1 MKKIISFTVFT
12 LTFFFVSTSAVHA
25 LTVSPAR
32 IELSG
37 MPGEVLHKD
46 ITLLNE
52 NKTTSQKF
60 FISFANFEAQGET
73 GSPHF
78 IEPTNDIG
86 TWINAPSSVT
96 VAPGESK
103 NVSVTITIPENA
115 SSGGHF
121 GAIFFGT
128 APNSTRDGQVAIAAK
143 TGVLVLLSVVGQI
156 DEAGGLASFTTTHK
170 KFFYTSLPVN
180 FEYRFRNDG
189 NDRIKPEG
197 TITIRNSVLY
207 PTKRIDANPSLGNVL
222 PNSTRLFEVKWLEYT
237 HDDTDPFLGG
247 GISSFFRTVKYQ
259 WKNFALGP
267 YFTKLSLVYGNQ
279 QQTDIEHLVFFVFP
293 WHLLLIFLLIGA
305 GVFLGG
311 RTLLKKYNAYII
323 KRARTPLS

>member
-1 MKKIISFTVFT
+1 MKKIIYFLVVIMFFGVSSSTVY
-12 LTFFFVSTSAVHA
+12 A

-37 MPGEVLHKD
+37 KPGDTIHKD

-52 NKTTSQKF
+52 NKTTSQTF

-86 TWINAPSSVT
+86 TWMNAPSSIT
-96 VAPGESK
+96 VPPGGSK
-103 NVSVTITIPENA
+103 NVSVSISIPKDA

-128 APNSTRDGQVAIAAK
+128 APSATREGQVAIAAK
-143 TGVLVLLSVVGQI
+143 TGVLVLLSVVGDI
-156 DEAGGLASFTTTHK
+156 NEAGGLLSFATKNK
-170 KFFYTSLPVN
+170 KFFHTSLPVH

-189 NDRIKPEG
+189 NDRVKPEG
-197 TITIRNSVLY
+197 KITIRNTVWY
-207 PTKRIDANPSLGNVL
+207 PTKRIDANQSLGNVL
-222 PNSTRLFEVKWLEYT
+222 PGSTRLFEVQWLEYS
-237 HDDTDPFLGG
+237 HDDSEPFFGG
-247 GISSFFRTVKYQ
+247 RTASFFRTVQYQ

-267 YFTKLSLVYGNQ
+267 YFAKLSLVYGNQ

-293 WHLLLIFLLIGA
+293 WHLMLVVVCIGA
-305 GVFLGG
+305 VLFLGG
-311 RTLLKKYNAYII
+311 RQLLKKYNTYII
-323 KRARTPLS
+323 KRSRAPLS

>member
-1 MKKIISFTVFT
+1 MKKIIYFLVVIMFFGVSSSTVY
-12 LTFFFVSTSAVHA
+12 A

-37 MPGEVLHKD
+37 KPGDTIHKD

-52 NKTTSQKF
+52 NKTTSQTF

-86 TWINAPSSVT
+86 TWMNAPSSIT
-96 VAPGESK
+96 VPPDGSK
-103 NVSVTITIPENA
+103 NVSVSIIIPKDA

-128 APNSTRDGQVAIAAK
+128 APSATREGQVAIAAK
-143 TGVLVLLSVVGQI
+143 TGVLVLLSVVGDI
-156 DEAGGLASFTTTHK
+156 DEAGGLLSFNIKNK
-170 KFFYTSLPVN
+170 KFFHTSLPIN

-189 NDRIKPEG
+189 NDRVKPEG
-197 TITIRNSVLY
+197 KITIRNTIWY
-207 PTKRIDANPSLGNVL
+207 PTKRLDANPSLGNVL
-222 PNSTRLFEVKWLEYT
+222 PTSTRLFEVQWLEYS
-237 HDDTDPFLGG
+237 HDETEPFFGG

-259 WKNFALGP
+259 WNNFALGP
-267 YFTKLSLVYGNQ
+267 YVAQLSLLYGNQ
-279 QQTDIEHLVFFVFP
+279 QLTANKTLVFFVFP
-293 WHLLLIFLLIGA
+293 WHLLLVIIFIGA
-305 GVFLGG
+305 GIFLGG
-311 RTLLKKYNAYII
+311 RQLLKKYNTYII
-323 KRARTPLS
+323 KRSRVPLP